1 LNLNKNEIFN
11 LKESFLNQSIR
22 LEEQHFQL
30 RKSEENFNELMYAR
44 EEIVK
49 LRQ

>member
-1 LNLNKNEIFN
+1 MFN
-11 LKESFLNQSIR
+11 LKESYFNQSLR

-30 RKSEENFNELMYAR
+30 RKSEENFSELMYAK
-44 EEIVK
+44 EEIIK